1 MEYLDKYGFS
11 DSEIEYL
18 YNELDELDINEL
30 SMHEDRVCNI
40 INYLKSIGI
49 KNIKKLIIDRIEL
62 FYMSSSIIKKR
73 FDDSDIPNIVE
84 LINEDFINFELLDL

>member
-30 SMHEDRVCNI
+30 SLHEDRVCNI